1 MPKGIDMEKKTK
13 TYRSIVAKINRHIDS
28 HSLGWPDYRKWYVG
42 ITNNPRRRRSE
53 HDAEYGFGIRHYA
66 VFYAYTKK
74 TASQV
79 EDFFSRK
86 GTANAAGSRGATDD
100 SRWVYVYKEPLF

>member
-1 MPKGIDMEKKTK
+1 M
-13 TYRSIVAKINRHIDS
+13 AKINRHIDQ
-28 HSLGWPDYRKWYVG
+28 HSLLVPNYSKWYVG
-42 ITNNPRRRRSE
+42 ITNNPRRRRKE
-53 HDAEYGFGIRHYA
+53 HDAEFGIGIQNYA

-86 GTANAAGSRGATDD
+86 GTANALGSRGVTED
-100 SRWVYVYKEPLF
+100 SRWVYVYKESFYNS